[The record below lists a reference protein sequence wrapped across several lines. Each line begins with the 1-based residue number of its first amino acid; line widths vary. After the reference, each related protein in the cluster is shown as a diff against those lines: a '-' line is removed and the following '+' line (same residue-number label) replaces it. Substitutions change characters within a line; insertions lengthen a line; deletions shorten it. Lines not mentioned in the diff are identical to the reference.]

1 MVLENKNEME
11 GWKKRLGWG
20 GFPSRERDCNVLGEV
35 SGNGGT
41 EGTEDKGIGEGISG
55 RLDPRESSGN
65 VAVGIES
72 VLGGR
77 AAEKNRMC
85 AYRM

>member
-1 MVLENKNEME
+1 MK

-20 GFPSRERDCNVLGEV
+20 GFPSCERDCNLLDEV

-41 EGTEDKGIGEGISG
+41 EGTGDKGIGEGISG
-55 RLDPRESSGN
+55 RLHPRELAGN
-65 VAVGIES
+65 VGVGIEL